1 MNSKS
6 KILIAEDD
14 SAFAGQLAEAL
25 KGQGYEIVLAKDG
38 SEAIQALKKSFF
50 DLCFIDLAMPGVD
63 GMAVIEESLRIAPD
77 LPFVM
82 VTGYATIDK
91 AVKAIKLGAY
101 DFVEKPVSL
110 ERLLI
115 TAKNA
120 IEKRRLKQK
129 TQLLSA
135 EILNRYKM
143 IGSSAPMRKIYDL
156 IKKISQTNSTVLI
169 TGETGTGKEL
179 AAVALHWQSNR
190 ASGPFVK
197 VNCAAIPETLIES
210 ELFGHKKGAFT
221 NAVSDKTGKFELADK
236 GTIFLDEIGDMSLN
250 VQAKVLRVLQEFEF
264 EPVGDNKIR
273 KVDVRVIAA
282 TNKPLYRLIEE
293 GKFREDLFYR
303 LKVIEIDMPPL
314 RIRKDDIPELIEFFL
329 RQFSESYNRC
339 FKLLSKKAL
348 DILCEYDWPG
358 NVRELKGV
366 AEKLVVLT
374 EGDTI
379 TEQDVSEIL
388 FKENE
393 IEHIK
398 QGKFKDVMIDVE
410 RDFIK
415 RTLNE
420 NNWNVTRSADVLGL
434 NRTSLYKKMKNLGI
448 SRNSRY

>member
-221 NAVSDKTGKFELADK
+221 NAVSDKIGKFELADK

-329 RQFSESYNRC
+329 RQFSDSYNRC
-339 FKLLSKKAL
+339 FKILSKRAL

-379 TEQDVSEIL
+379 REQDVSEIL
-388 FKENE
+388 FKKNE

>member
-339 FKLLSKKAL
+339 FKLLSKRAL

>member
-339 FKLLSKKAL
+339 FKLLSKRAL

-388 FKENE
+388 LKKNE
-393 IEHIK
+393 IKHIK

-415 RTLNE
+415 KTLNE

>member
-221 NAVSDKTGKFELADK
+221 NAVSDKIGKFELADK

-293 GKFREDLFYR
+293 GEFREDLFYR

-329 RQFSESYNRC
+329 RQFSDSYNRC
-339 FKLLSKKAL
+339 FKILSKRAL

-379 TEQDVSEIL
+379 REQDVSEIL
-388 FKENE
+388 FKKNE

-415 RTLNE
+415 KTLNE

-448 SRNSRY
+448 SRDSRY

>member
-221 NAVSDKTGKFELADK
+221 NAVSDKIGKFELADK

-329 RQFSESYNRC
+329 RQFSDSYNRC
-339 FKLLSKKAL
+339 FKILSKRAL

-379 TEQDVSEIL
+379 REQDVSEIL
-388 FKENE
+388 FKKNE

-415 RTLNE
+415 KTLNE

-448 SRNSRY
+448 SRDSRY